1 MLVNG
6 LAYFNRYKNKYV
18 TEILKVSLLNHLSK
32 LLLLGVMLI
41 NMSFDVKASGSKAMP
56 NSLSSPLTIAISKTS
71 FPYQFIDKDGEAAG
85 VMPDLWRLWA
95 KKQNVS
101 IEFVE
106 LTWLETLSKVEK
118 GEVDIHAGLSI
129 IDSRKDSF
137 AFTAPLF
144 PLYAHVYISAELSQI
159 KHLEDLSPYAIG
171 VVNGSAHIDMLAKK
185 FPQLEQKKYSKRHD
199 LYESALKK
207 EILVFTGLEKLA
219 TNYEY
224 YQQLT
229 SMFPPHKRLRYQQ
242 GDYGVAVA
250 KSNKVLLEFIN
261 EGLNKITSEEKST
274 IERKWLGM
282 DKRSDSL
289 SIGFPLDYPPYS
301 ALSPTGQPQGLL
313 IDIWRLWA
321 KHTNTKI
328 NFVASEIAESFEF
341 INDNK
346 IDALIGA
353 PDEWLDANKFSLA
366 KPIYQS
372 QAKVFVSAKLS
383 GVDSLYYFEQN
394 YSGNPIKSQIQ
405 KVGIWQKTPFKKELQ
420 LKYPKIKFQEYP
432 SFDALLKAAEL
443 DEINAFVAH
452 VDFMNLK
459 LLKANIQSLF
469 YTLDAPVFYSVI
481 SPLIKKGNTRLANI
495 IDEGFKLIPLE
506 QLVSTE
512 KRWLNGGIQYYK
524 KLLEKVFLS
533 PKERKFITEN
543 KQINVGVLTS
553 LAPVGFINPQGE
565 FSGIDRDIL
574 ELISERTDINFNYI
588 SYDSWLQLYQ
598 GILAG
603 EVDVIPSYTPT
614 ESRKDQLVSSTE
626 YWHTPWAI
634 LHPQYFGSRPELK
647 GFHGKRLAIVEDVY
661 LVEYIKDNHPLIEL
675 NTVKDREEG
684 LLLLQQGKIEGFID
698 TVTSTSHLLKQ
709 ESLVSLMISLIEDV
723 PVDRSHFGINKSKKE
738 LQSIFNKALIT
749 ISSEEKNSIYEK
761 WFSIDISTG
770 FDKNV
775 VKRVAL
781 QAFILII
788 VVLVI
793 IILWNRRLN
802 REIKRRVELEKSMK
816 HMATHDDLTGLA
828 NRVLLTDRL
837 NTAIEFHQR
846 QSLMLAVLFLD
857 LDGFKEVNDTY
868 GHNVGDE
875 LLLIV
880 AKRLQSCVRKSDT
893 VVRFGGDEFVL
904 LLTGLHAANEAAYVA
919 EKVLEMMQLPFEL
932 SAETVQI
939 GCSIGIALY
948 PEDGENETDLLK
960 EADTL
965 MYQVKAAGKNH
976 YRFKTN

>member
-1 MLVNG
+1 MLMDGVV
-6 LAYFNRYKNKYV
+6 YFNLYKNKYI
-18 TEILKVSLLNHLSK
+18 TEILKASLFKYPNK
-32 LLLLGVMLI
+32 LLLIGVMLI
-41 NMSFDVKASGSKAMP
+41 IMSWSVVASGFKDQP
-56 NSLSSPLTIAISKTS
+56 QVVNSPLTIAISKTS
-71 FPYQFIDKDGEAAG
+71 FPYQFLDKDGEAAG
-85 VMPDLWRLWA
+85 LMPDLWRLWA

-106 LTWLETLSKVEK
+106 LTWLETLAQVEK
-118 GEVDIHAGLSI
+118 GQVDIHAGLSI
-129 IDSRKDSF
+129 IDSRKDTL
-137 AFTAPLF
+137 AFTSPLF
-144 PLYAHVYISAELSQI
+144 PLYAHIYVSAELSQI
-159 KHLEDLSPYAIG
+159 QKVDDLSPYAIG

-185 FPQLEQKKYSKRHD
+185 FPHLKQKQYPKRHK
-199 LYESALKK
+199 LYEAALNK

-250 KSNKVLLEFIN
+250 KDNQTLLDFIN
-261 EGLNKITSEEKST
+261 KGLDKITSEEKAE
-274 IERKWLGM
+274 IERKWLGL

-289 SIGFPLDYPPYS
+289 SIGFPPDYPPYS

-313 IDIWRLWA
+313 IDIWRLWS
-321 KHTNTKI
+321 KHTDTKV
-328 NFVASEIAESFEF
+328 NFVASNIAESFEY
-341 INDNK
+341 IDENK

-353 PDEWLDANKFSLA
+353 PDEWLDTQRFSLTS
-366 KPIYQS
+366 PIYQS
-372 QAKVFVSAKLS
+372 QAKVFVSSKLI
-383 GVDSLYYFEQN
+383 GVNSLTFFEQN
-394 YSGNPIKSQIQ
+394 HSGTPIRSQTQ
-405 KVGIWQKTPFKKELQ
+405 KVGIWHKTPFKQEIRH
-420 LKYPKIKFQEYP
+420 KYPKIEFQEYS

-443 DEINAFVAH
+443 NEISAFVAH

-459 LLKANIQSLF
+459 LLRANIQSLF
-469 YTLDAPVFYSVI
+469 YTLDAPIFNSII
-481 SPLIKKGNTRLANI
+481 SPLIKKGNTRLASI
-495 IDEGFKLIPLE
+495 INEGFKLIPLE
-506 QLVSTE
+506 QLVSVE
-512 KRWLNGGIQYYK
+512 KRWLNGGVHYYK
-524 KLLEKVFLS
+524 KLLEKVLLS
-533 PKERKFITEN
+533 PKEREFIVQN
-543 KQINVGVLTS
+543 NLVDVGVLRT
-553 LAPVGFINPQGE
+553 LAPVEFINSEGE
-565 FSGIDRDIL
+565 FAGIDRDIL
-574 ELISERTDINFNYI
+574 DLIAERTDINFNYI
-588 SYDSWLQLYQ
+588 SYDSWHQLYQ
-598 GILAG
+598 GMLAG
-603 EVDVIPSYTPT
+603 EVDVIPSIAAT
-614 ESRKDQLVSSTE
+614 ESRKEQLLFSTE

-634 LHPQYFGSRPELK
+634 IHPQYFGSRPELK
-647 GFHGKRLAIVEDVY
+647 GFHGKSLAIAEDVY
-661 LVEYIKDNHPLIEL
+661 LIEYIKQNHPLIKLTIVE
-675 NTVKDREEG
+675 DRNEG
-684 LLLLQQGKIEGFID
+684 LLLLQQGKIEGYID
-698 TVTSTSHLLKQ
+698 TVTSASQLLKQ
-709 ESLVSLMISLIEDV
+709 ESLVSLMISIIEGI
-723 PVDRSHFGINKSKKE
+723 PVDRSHFGISKDKKA
-738 LQSIFNKALIT
+738 LQSIFNKALMT
-749 ISSEEKNSIYEK
+749 ISSEEKNKIYEK
-761 WFSIDISTG
+761 WFSIDINTG

-781 QAFILII
+781 QAFILML

-802 REIKRRVELEKSMK
+802 REIKRRVALEKSMK

-880 AKRLQSCVRKSDT
+880 AQRLKACVRKSDT

-919 EKVLEMMQLPFEL
+919 EKVLELMQLPFEL
-932 SAETVQI
+932 SAETVQV

-948 PEDGENETDLLK
+948 PEDGVNETDLLK

-965 MYQVKAAGKNH
+965 MYQVKSAGKNH
-976 YRFKTN
+976 YRFKSN